1 MIEIKDLS
9 IHIGDFSLTR
19 LNLSIR
25 DKEYFVI
32 LGPSGAGKTIFLEC
46 IAGIHKLKNG
56 EIWIDGTNVT
66 HLAPEERGVGY
77 VPQDYVLFPFLNVRE
92 NIIFGL
98 KQRKFSKTEARK
110 RLQTLAD
117 LLGVTHLL
125 DRDTRT
131 LSGGEKQRVA
141 LARALAPA
149 PRILLL
155 DEPLS
160 ALDVQTS
167 KYLRLELRR
176 IHQELGV
183 TTIHIT
189 HNHVEAEELAD
200 RMAIMC
206 QGKFEQT
213 GKPHDIFFAPENEA
227 VSNFIGSLNILDCDS
242 CRQLV
247 PGLMEVDCGGIQII
261 LPHDEDSMQ
270 KIAISPRDV
279 YISNVLPPGPSVNR
293 FKGPVTDIAFT
304 STMARINVKVGNSI
318 VKAEMPAELAREMN
332 LVIGQEVFVILK
344 LRRLKVLGNKESSTP
359 EHYKWYYQE
368 II

>member
-9 IHIGDFSLTR
+9 IRVGDFTLKD
-19 LNLSIR
+19 LSVNIQ

-32 LGPSGAGKTIFLEC
+32 LGPSGAGKTVFMEC
-46 IAGIHKLKNG
+46 LAGLHRLKSGRILLNQRD
-56 EIWIDGTNVT
+56 IT
-66 HLAPEERGVGY
+66 HLSPEERGLGY

-92 NIIFGL
+92 NILFGL
-98 KQRKFSKTEARK
+98 KQKKVPFSIGQERLKDLAR
-110 RLQTLAD
+110 
-117 LLGVTHLL
+117 LLGITHLL
-125 DRDTRT
+125 ERDPRT

-149 PRILLL
+149 PQILLL

-160 ALDVQTS
+160 SLDVQTS

-176 IHQELGV
+176 IHQEMGV

-200 RMAIMC
+200 RMAVMVAGRI
-206 QGKFEQT
+206 EQV
-213 GKPHDIFFAPENEA
+213 GRPHEVFFSPATPA
-227 VSNFIGSLNILDCDS
+227 VSDFVGSLNILECGA

-247 PGLMEVDCGGIQII
+247 PGLMEVDCGGMQII
-261 LPHDEDSMQ
+261 LPHDEGAMQ

-279 YISNVLPPGPSVNR
+279 YVSDILPTGPAVNR
-293 FKGPVTDIAFT
+293 YKGQIVTLDLNTTTAKID
-304 STMARINVKVGNSI
+304 VKVGNNTI
-318 VKAEMPAELAREMN
+318 RAEMPEELAHEMS
-332 LVIGQEVFVILK
+332 LTIGKEVYIILK
-344 LRRLKVLGNKESSTP
+344 LRRLKVLGSQESSSP
-359 EHYKWYYQE
+359 ELYQWYYQE